1 MKRANMAFTGI
12 ASFGRCPV
20 VQPEGDWKADFA
32 VLGVP
37 YDAGA
42 GYRPGARF
50 GPRSIRDI
58 STRFSFFGGAG
69 NNGYWHIGDKKPYLA
84 DVAVVDAGDT
94 DVLYLDVDHCFESIE
109 ESVRSILEHGA
120 VPVILGGDHS
130 ISYPVVKAFGD
141 SQKDLAILHL
151 DAHLDFRDELLGVR
165 LAHGSPLR
173 RESELPFVTSAA
185 AVGLRGLRHNLSD
198 YNDALESGVV
208 VVPASEIHEN
218 GLAHVFDILAKTWEK
233 KRPVYVTIDVDFLD
247 PAFAPGTGTPEPG
260 GFTYPA
266 LREILKFAASRYK
279 VVGFD
284 LVEVN
289 PMVDTSQ
296 ITALLAAQAVI
307 EFMGFIS
314 ESRKSG

>member
-1 MKRANMAFTGI
+1 MKKANMAFTGI

-20 VQPEGDWKADFA
+20 VQVDGDWQADFA

-58 STRFSFFGGAG
+58 STRFAFFGGAG
-69 NNGYWHIGDKKPYLA
+69 SNGYWHIGDKKPYLS
-84 DVAVVDAGDT
+84 DVTVVDAGDT

-109 ESVRSILEHGA
+109 ESVRGILEHGA

-130 ISYPVVKAFGD
+130 ITYPVVKAFCA

-173 RESELPFVTSAA
+173 RSSELPFVTSAA

-208 VVPASEIHEN
+208 IVPALEIHRDGEQQVRSV
-218 GLAHVFDILAKTWEK
+218 LEKTWEK
-233 KRPVYVTIDVDFLD
+233 DRPVYVTIDVDFLD

-260 GFTYPA
+260 GFTYPV
-266 LREILKFAASRYK
+266 LRGIMEFAASRFN

-284 LVEVN
+284 IVEVN
-289 PMVDTSQ
+289 PMVDASQ
-296 ITALLAAQAVI
+296 ITALLAAQAAI
-307 EFMGFIS
+307 EFMGFVAENS
-314 ESRKSG
+314 KSR

>member
-20 VQPEGDWKADFA
+20 VQIDEDWQANFA

-50 GPRSIRDI
+50 GPRSIRDV
-58 STRFSFFGGAG
+58 STRFAFFGGTG
-69 NNGYWHIGDKKPYLA
+69 SSGYWNIGNKKPYLS
-84 DVAVVDAGDT
+84 DVTVVDAGDT
-94 DVLYLDVDHCFESIE
+94 DVLYLDVSHCFESIE
-109 ESVRSILEHGA
+109 SSVGGLLKHGA
-120 VPVILGGDHS
+120 IPVILGGDHS
-130 ISYPVVKAFGD
+130 ISYPVVKAFSSLED
-141 SQKDLAILHL
+141 VAILHL

-173 RESELPFVTSAA
+173 RLSELPFVTSAVA
-185 AVGLRGLRHNLSD
+185 IGLRGLRHNLSD
-198 YNDALESGVV
+198 YRDALDSGVV
-208 VVPASEIHEN
+208 IVSATEIHQN
-218 GLAHVFDILAKTWEK
+218 GEKHALGVLERTWEK
-233 KRPVYVTIDVDFLD
+233 DRPVYVTIDVDFLD

-260 GFTYPA
+260 GFTYQV
-266 LREILKFAASRYK
+266 LMGILEFVTSRFN

-284 LVEVN
+284 IVEVN
-289 PMVDTSQ
+289 PMVDASQ

-307 EFMGFIS
+307 EFMGFID
-314 ESRKSG
+314 ENRKSQ